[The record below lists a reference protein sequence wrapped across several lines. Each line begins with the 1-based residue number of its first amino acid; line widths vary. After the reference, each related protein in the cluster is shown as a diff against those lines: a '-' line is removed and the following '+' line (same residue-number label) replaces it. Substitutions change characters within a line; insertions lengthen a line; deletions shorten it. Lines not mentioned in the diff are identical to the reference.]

1 MPTYEYVC
9 PNGHQFDRFQKMSD
23 PPEADCPECGEP
35 GERRISAGAGFLFK
49 GGGFYIT
56 DYRSADY
63 RAKDKAESPKGGAAS
78 PDTGSGGGGGD
89 SGSAKSPATSAKS
102 PGPAKPGSSGAKDG

>member
-23 PPEADCPECGEP
+23 PPEADCPECGEA

-49 GGGFYIT
+49 GDGFYIT

-63 RAKDKAESPKGGAAS
+63 KAKDKAESGKAGGGAS
-78 PDTGSGGGGGD
+78 DSDSSGGGTTE
-89 SGSAKSPATSAKS
+89 SPKKPAASAKTSEA
-102 PGPAKPGSSGAKDG
+102 PKPGAAGPKDA